1 MSSNDE
7 DYINT
12 QIFDTNNT
20 GLKIAQDVIVTGIV
34 SSVVQDAAEDTI
46 YHLGGKQSLKALSN
60 RAGTYVTMETA
71 ERIEK
76 MTLTNLTN
84 KIAQGI
90 SKIFASNSLEQSSK
104 ILGQQGAKIAANV
117 GSREASEFI
126 AKSAAKEVAE
136 QGAKVV
142 VKQGAQAA
150 ARSATITAGGCALG
164 PAGCAAGAAISM
176 MVFIADMAFTIYSA
190 ILDIKDTKGFN
201 ILWHKDFVDNV
212 AEAYKQTLVQAY
224 AKMGKPNAMDEEV
237 LFWPEAFIYD
247 VTTDNT
253 LYLSENNEWAVKYN
267 DYIDEYMKNTAKVK
281 DGWRERLDA
290 KEINT
295 KDQISQKIKEKN
307 EKTKLMTVATIGAG
321 VLVFVICVVLIFLLL
336 II

>member
-1 MSSNDE
+1 
-7 DYINT
+7 
-12 QIFDTNNT
+12 
-20 GLKIAQDVIVTGIV
+20 
-34 SSVVQDAAEDTI
+34 VQDAAEDTI

-104 ILGQQGAKIAANV
+104 ILGQQGVKLAANV
-117 GSREASEFI
+117 GTREAAEQV
-126 AKSAAKEVAE
+126 AKEAAEQVAKEAAE
-136 QGAKVV
+136 QGVKVV

-150 ARSATITAGGCALG
+150 ARSATITAGGCGLG

-190 ILDIKDTKGFN
+190 ILDIKDAKGFN

-212 AEAYKQTLVQAY
+212 AEAYKQTLVEAY

-295 KDQISQKIKEKN
+295 KDQISQKIKDKN
-307 EKTKLMTVATIGAG
+307 EKMKLMTVTTIGAG